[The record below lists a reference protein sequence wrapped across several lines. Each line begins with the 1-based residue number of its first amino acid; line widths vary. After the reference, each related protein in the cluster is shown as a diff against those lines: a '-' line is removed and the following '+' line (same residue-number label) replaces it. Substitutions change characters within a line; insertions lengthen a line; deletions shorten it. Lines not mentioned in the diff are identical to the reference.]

1 MVVWLQRDTESGGSM
16 MGSAVAFRL
25 FMFFVPLLLLVVGLA
40 GLAGSHVDPDQ
51 LGRTASVSGGLGDQM
66 RSAFEQSGRAAWTIA
81 ALGLVGVVTTGRSL
95 SRVLLAASSNAWRI
109 PIERKAPFRIVGAV
123 AGLAFGMGL
132 VAILVNRTRVD
143 LGVAAAGLSLVP
155 AFAIYGVAWLIIS
168 LLLPRGTEDPGAA
181 LPGALLMAAVLTAMH
196 AVSELYLPDQFS
208 RASELYGSI
217 GATIVTLGWF
227 FIVGRSIVIALE
239 LNPVIYERYGSVS
252 TFVFSLPVLRLLP
265 RRSERLRR
273 FFDLNQASDSDGV
286 ASVDDDAGLAGR

>member
-1 MVVWLQRDTESGGSM
+1 MVVGLQRDTESGGSM